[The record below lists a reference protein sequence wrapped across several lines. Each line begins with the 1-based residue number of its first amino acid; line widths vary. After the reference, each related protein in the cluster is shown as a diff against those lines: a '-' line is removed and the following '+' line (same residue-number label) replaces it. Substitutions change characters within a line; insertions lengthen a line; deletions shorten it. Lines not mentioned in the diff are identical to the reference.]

1 MHNYNGTRAN
11 QSPMAVDDPT
21 LLSVGG
27 LPISPVLPTTAE
39 YAQLRSSRKRRFQR
53 FGVFI
58 LLVALLAESAW
69 LAPFT
74 DSAANAVPRQPD
86 PVPLAEVQ
94 PYGVNTF
101 LQKEVDSWKKDK
113 TMQMAQDLGVGWI
126 KQQFPWADIEYS
138 PDPDPKIGYWD
149 NKNSQS
155 AWTKYDNILALAQQ
169 YGLRVIARIDSAP
182 LWSHPDNPDPK
193 APPDASHM
201 ADFGDFVGTFVNR
214 YKGSVAAIQVWNEPN
229 LKGEWVTGNPVN
241 AAEYTDLLKVAY
253 TSAKKANPDV
263 IVLAA
268 PLATN
273 NESLTYAGN
282 LNELDYLQGMY
293 DAGAKAYFDAMS
305 ANAYGTTYT
314 PEDPPSRDKL
324 NFRRVELLHDVMIK
338 NGDSNKAVWFNE
350 YGWNASPAD
359 ITDAPWGRVTAE
371 QQGDYTVR
379 GIRYARQNWPWAGVF
394 TIWYLRQVGDI
405 PRTASEYYF
414 GLVNTEFVKSDAYVR
429 IQAAATALDSVAGPG
444 VWGPLTAPVTSDTRW
459 SVSLGDVPGGMYL
472 SPSALGITL
481 DLPFKGTDVS
491 VQLVP
496 PQSTGAITST
506 QTVGA
511 RYYVTIDG
519 SSRSISSDLPRDA
532 NGDAYIQVP
541 AVAAPTNIVV
551 AKGVNAEFQTGQHTL
566 QIRVAPNPTDPQNII
581 GMGGRNYAPLV
592 QSPNLPGIGVLTVEA
607 HRSYILFALLTL
619 ALIVAGAY
627 LVVLLRRPP
636 APLPGP
642 DSVATGR

>member
-1 MHNYNGTRAN
+1 M
-11 QSPMAVDDPT
+11 
-21 LLSVGG
+21 GG

-39 YAQLRSSRKRRFQR
+39 YMQQRTSRKRRFQR
-53 FGVFI
+53 LGVFV
-58 LLVALLAESAW
+58 LLIALLAESAW
-69 LAPFT
+69 LSPFT
-74 DSAANAVPRQPD
+74 DGAANAVPRQPD

-138 PDPDPKIGYWD
+138 PDPDPKVGYWD
-149 NKNSQS
+149 NKNGQS
-155 AWTKYDNILALAQQ
+155 AWTKYDNILSLAQQ

-193 APPDASHM
+193 APPDAAHM
-201 ADFGDFVGTFVNR
+201 GDFGAFVQTFVSR
-214 YKGSVAAIQVWNEPN
+214 YRGSVAAIQVWNEPN

-253 TSAKKANPDV
+253 TAAKSGNPDV

-273 NESLTYAGN
+273 NESLNYAGN

-305 ANAYGTTYT
+305 ANAYGTTFT
-314 PEDPPSRDKL
+314 PEDPPSRQKL
-324 NFRRVELLHDVMIK
+324 NFRRVELLHDVMVK
-338 NGDSNKAVWFNE
+338 NGDSNKSVWFNE

-359 ITDAPWGRVTAE
+359 ITNVPWGRVTAE

-379 GIRYARQNWPWAGVF
+379 GIEYARQNWPWAGVF

-414 GLVNTEFVKSDAYVR
+414 GLVNTEFVQSDAYKR
-429 IQAAATALDSVAGPG
+429 IQAAATALDSIAQPG
-444 VWGPLTAPVTSDTRW
+444 EWGPLTAPVTSDTRW
-459 SVSLGDVPGGMYL
+459 NIRLGDVPGGMYL

-481 DLPFKGTDVS
+481 NVPFEGTDVS

-496 PQSTGAITST
+496 QATSAITGT

-519 SSRSISSDLPRDA
+519 SSRSVSSDLPRDP
-532 NGDAYIQVP
+532 NGDAYIQLP
-541 AVAAPTNIVV
+541 SPTANAPINLVL
-551 AKGVNAEFQTGQHTL
+551 AKGVNAEFQTGEHTL
-566 QIRVAPNPTDPQNII
+566 QIRVAPNPTDPQNIT
-581 GMGGRNYAPLV
+581 GLGGRTYAPLV
-592 QSPNLPGIGVLTVEA
+592 QSPNLPGIGLITVEV

-619 ALIVAGAY
+619 ALIVAGVY
-627 LVVLLRRPP
+627 LILLLRKPP
-636 APLPGP
+636 APLPAP
-642 DSVATGR
+642 DSMAAGR